1 MSYKE
6 KEVHKIYFLTSS
18 SERWCEGFTA
28 LHSVTE
34 WLSPT
39 VLFVRF
45 YPPVVEDVTFSQ
57 SFMPLCKAATCVAV
71 ASFRFQTF
79 SCLKPSSV
87 NQIGL
92 DQDLFMYKQDI
103 FELRGYVQLN
113 VVLNLSYL
121 AKKVVQ

>member
-6 KEVHKIYFLTSS
+6 QKVQKFHFLTSPYS
-18 SERWCEGFTA
+18 SERWCVGFTA
-28 LHSVTE
+28 LHAVTE
-34 WLSPT
+34 WLSLT

-57 SFMPLCKAATCVAV
+57 SFMQSCHLWQWPPLGVKLSPVLNPGSA
-71 ASFRFQTF
+71 
-79 SCLKPSSV
+79 

-113 VVLNLSYL
+113 VVLNLSYM